1 MKFASSHL
9 PSPAREP
16 RLGENHYAFAAVVVV
31 VVRPSA
37 SPSLGFD
44 SRRGSARLGGFSR
57 LLPLLIVVI
66 VFQQL
71 ELAPLI
77 IQSREAAGPTV
88 ASSVRPSDRLSVCLF
103 VRPSVR
109 LSLRPAH
116 SVARPLRLHSSATIE
131 EKTTY
136 CLLCHNSLPDAPG
149 RPSSSS
155 EPAQEVA
162 AEEDDD
168 EHGANNMGQ

>member
-16 RLGENHYAFAAVVVV
+16 RLGENHYAFAAA
-31 VVRPSA
+31 VRPSA

-109 LSLRPAH
+109 PSLRPAH

-149 RPSSSS
+149 RPSSSDSS